1 MVMSQL
7 RVYPM
12 EFVEQLFKVF
22 MADGARECQ
31 GFLRNKNTVDT
42 SLSDQELF
50 RNMPLGDVWDDAAV
64 ASAYYYLRG
73 GQHLVIPP
81 SWETAVRE
89 FDEQLDAWAS

>member
-1 MVMSQL
+1 MGSMVMSQL

-22 MADGARECQ
+22 MADGARE
-31 GFLRNKNTVDT
+31 
-42 SLSDQELF
+42 
-50 RNMPLGDVWDDAAV
+50 
-64 ASAYYYLRG
+64 LRG